1 VARTVVVTTH
11 APGKGSGANL
21 VSLGRLDLLKRLG
34 HEVTLV
40 RQGEGGLD
48 PAAIGEVCAE
58 VIERPRRRPSAGK
71 VARDLFGVLGRGYLA
86 RWDEAAWE
94 ALQGAIAAKKPDL
107 VWIDGLFAA
116 EYGRRLKRRGF
127 PGRIVLQEH
136 NVEFSLLERRLL
148 VTASAGKRF
157 EIAGRI
163 RRFRD
168 LETHLDSCCDVC
180 MALTEEDRKLLSR
193 LNPGFPVHFLPP
205 AVDTAHYR
213 RRGDERSRRDLLF
226 IGAYSWPPNLDGI
239 EWFVRDVFPAVQARV
254 PDVHLTV
261 VGKDPPAWLA
271 ALGTAVEVTGFVE
284 DERPYYERARAL
296 VVPLRFGG
304 GVRIKILNAMA
315 MATPVVSTT
324 LGAEGIPAFDGEDL
338 LLADA
343 PEALAD
349 RIVRVLEDDA
359 LAARLAENGHRVCLS
374 HYGEDAIARRLGQLL
389 EA

>member
-1 VARTVVVTTH
+1 MARAIVVTTY

-21 VSLGRLDLLKRLG
+21 VSLGRLDLLQRLG

-48 PAAIGEVCAE
+48 PAVMAGVCAE
-58 VIERPRRRPSAGK
+58 VIERGRARPSPRKLAG
-71 VARDLFGVLGRGYLA
+71 DLLGVLGRGYLA
-86 RWDEAAWE
+86 RWDEATWA
-94 ALQGAIAAKKPDL
+94 ALVGAIEAKRPEL
-107 VWIDGLFAA
+107 VWIDGLYAA

-148 VTASAGKRF
+148 VTQEAGKRF

-168 LETHLDSCCDVC
+168 LETHLAACCDVC
-180 MALTEEDRKLLSR
+180 LALTEEDRKLLAR

-205 AVDTAHYR
+205 AVDTSHYR
-213 RRGDERSRRDLLF
+213 RGGGARSRRDLLF
-226 IGAYSWPPNLDGI
+226 IGSYNWPPNLDGI
-239 EWFVRDVFPAVQARV
+239 EWFVREVFPAVQQQV

-261 VGKDPPAWLA
+261 VGKDPPRWLRE
-271 ALGTAVEVTGFVE
+271 LGTSVEVTGFVD

-304 GVRIKILNAMA
+304 GVRIKILNATA

-324 LGAEGIPAFDGEDL
+324 LGAEGIPAQDGEDL
-338 LLADA
+338 LLADEPA
-343 PEALAD
+343 ALAEK
-349 RIVRVLEDDA
+349 IVRVLEDDA
-359 LAARLAENGHRVCLS
+359 LAAKLAENGHRVCLS

-389 EA
+389 EG